1 MPLELI
7 ADRIRER
14 CAEADDVK
22 QALVDF
28 GKVPEPEMLITEER
42 MIREAGEIKTM
53 IRSSSD
59 PKKIRIFLTD
69 LW

>member
-1 MPLELI
+1 M
-7 ADRIRER
+7 
-14 CAEADDVK
+14 
-22 QALVDF
+22 
-28 GKVPEPEMLITEER
+28 PEPEMLITEER
-42 MIREAGEIKTM
+42 MIRAAGEIKTM